1 MVNAGEPPRNEEDRA
16 ARARDQAASLRQH
29 AHAPAAEA
37 AAPAARLAAI
47 RARGEPVIGLAM
59 GSGAARGWAH
69 VGVMDALEELGVS
82 VHVHAGCSVGALVT
96 AARHL
101 GIEEA
106 FRDWAVGIGGFS
118 TLSSFALGLGPGG
131 LVNPGPA
138 FEQFRD
144 HDRRIEELATPW
156 GAVATDLAT
165 GAEVWMTRGSVLD
178 ACRASSAIPILLHAV
193 QHPVRGEPRWLI
205 DGAASNP
212 VPVSL
217 ARALGA
223 DRVIS
228 VDLNSVRRHIARF
241 DRPKTRAVVPVEPKP
256 IPGETV
262 MPKLMT
268 DLIRGTADAIGHQL
282 AMAKAKSDAAPHFV
296 ETIIAT
302 LDIVQTQLAEAR
314 AQVDIA
320 DLRIAP
326 DMTDA
331 PPGAFDRFDEYRRL
345 GYDAA
350 MAQAEAI
357 LALAAPYEALPPPRK
372 S

>member
-1 MVNAGEPPRNEEDRA
+1 MVNATEPPRNKAPDLG
-16 ARARDQAASLRQH
+16 SLRQH

-37 AAPAARLAAI
+37 EGPAARLAAV

-69 VGVMDALEELGVS
+69 VGVMEALSELGIE
-82 VHVHAGCSVGALVT
+82 VHVHAGCSVGALVS

-101 GIEEA
+101 GISDA
-106 FRDWAVGIGGFS
+106 FREWAVGIGGFS

-131 LVNPGPA
+131 LVNPEPA
-138 FEQFRD
+138 FEQFRE
-144 HDRRIEELATPW
+144 HDRRIEDLEAPW

-165 GAEVWMTRGSVLD
+165 GAEVWLTRGSVLD
-178 ACRASSAIPILLHAV
+178 ACRASSAIPILLHAA
-193 QHPVRGEPRWLI
+193 QHPVREEPRWLI

-228 VDLNSVRRHIARF
+228 VDLNSVERHIARF
-241 DRPKTRAVVPVEPKP
+241 DRPKTRAVVPVEPTH

-262 MPKLMT
+262 MPKLVS

-282 AMAKAKSDAAPHFV
+282 AMAKAKSDSSPHFV
-296 ETIIAT
+296 ETVIAT
-302 LDIVQTQLAEAR
+302 LDIMQTQLAEAR

-326 DMTDA
+326 DMTNA
-331 PPGAFDRFDEYRRL
+331 PPNAFDRYEEYRQL

-350 MAQAEAI
+350 MAQADGI
-357 LALAAPYEALPPPRK
+357 KALAAPYEALPPPTTLMGDTA
-372 S
+372 